1 MHHFDMLLIYWVNL
15 IHASYIFH
23 GTPLA
28 SMRTPH
34 PIDKWTGGRYFTN
47 GRPRE
52 EGLEGY

>member
-1 MHHFDMLLIYWVNL
+1 MLLIYWVNL